1 MQFRN
6 HRAGLTGETVD
17 TQRGVP
23 WWLGRYLGAAVFLS
37 IVAPHFAHAAGAS
50 GIVADGGTATAVST
64 GASGRQTVA
73 IAPAV
78 YGVSNNTY
86 TSFNVGKAGV
96 TLDNAGIIARTI
108 VNQVTGTNPSLIQ
121 GDVTVAGP
129 RANVILAN
137 PNGITVDGGSF
148 INTGHVA
155 LTTGQVSFSDVQLAS
170 GQFQRNVVLNT
181 KGGTIIVGAGGL
193 AGTLI
198 GLELIAKQ
206 IRINGP
212 VQNNFSSGTAYVRAV
227 AGTTKVTFNTGIS
240 PNDNGNDWLS
250 LANSQLSNP
259 NTIAI
264 DVEPSGSITA
274 GSIRLIANDLGAGVR
289 SAGTLA
295 ANAGNFSLSAA
306 GDVQLLQGSSITAAG
321 GITAQA
327 SGAIS
332 LTAANVQSGGDIAFS
347 SSGFSASNSGAT
359 ESTIASAAGG
369 VLIKSTGNISNMSS
383 LIQGVTRIAGN
394 SESKGAV
401 TLSATGDVT
410 NASDIS
416 QPSTLG
422 VVFGS
427 NDDVSVT
434 AGASVT
440 NRNARIESN
449 YNVAIAA
456 QGNIDNVIDHTQG
469 ANGGTLTS
477 YSHHGH
483 RWLVFAA
490 NDDGFSVDYGALPA
504 PAQLSYI
511 VSDAGSVALKG
522 RNVINAG
529 GSIIANGD
537 KTPDGKLLANGGS
550 IAITAQ
556 EQVVNQAMFTGSA
569 SFRRSCFIVCHQS
582 ASSTIRSV
590 GGAIEASNDIAITA
604 GTQAV
609 NIGGNV
615 YSQNGN
621 LTVTAPIVT
630 AQGVRGYTAYNRN
643 TGLKAWFGNNWA
655 AIYAADDGGLFA
667 AASGEVR
674 LVGQGVVQGG
684 AFSGAKGVSATNGI
698 VTIAPPYRQPMG
710 IGNHVG
716 LVSWLGL

>member
-17 TQRGVP
+17 TQAGMSS
-23 WWLGRYLGAAVFLS
+23 WFGRCLSAAIVLLS
-37 IVAPHFAHAAGAS
+37 TVSPLAHATGAP
-50 GIVADGGTATAVST
+50 GIVADGSTATTVST
-64 GASGRQTVA
+64 SANGRQTVA
-73 IAPAV
+73 IAPATF
-78 YGVSNNTY
+78 GVSNNTY
-86 TSFNVGKAGV
+86 SSFNVGKAGA
-96 TLDNAGIIARTI
+96 TLDNSGINARTI

-121 GDVTVAGP
+121 GDITVAGP

-170 GQFQRNVVLNT
+170 GQFQRNVILNT
-181 KGGTIIVGAGGL
+181 QGGTIVIGACGL

-206 IRINGP
+206 IQINGP
-212 VQNNFSSGTAYVRAV
+212 VQNGFSSGTAYVRAV
-227 AGTTKVTFNTGIS
+227 AGTAQVTLNTGIS

-250 LANSQLSNP
+250 LANSQISNP
-259 NTIAI
+259 NAIAI

-289 SAGTLA
+289 SAGVLA
-295 ANAGNFSLSAA
+295 ANAGDFTISAA
-306 GDVQLLQGSSITAAG
+306 GDVRLLQGSSIKAAG

-327 SGAIS
+327 TGAIS
-332 LTAANVQSGGDIAFS
+332 LAAADVQAGGDIVLS
-347 SSGFSASNSGAT
+347 GNGFSASNVGVT

-369 VLIKSTGNISNMSS
+369 VLIKSNGDISNTSS
-383 LIQGVTRIAGN
+383 LIQGATRIASN

-410 NASDIS
+410 NASDS
-416 QPSTLG
+416 TQPSTLG

-434 AGASVT
+434 ANGNVT

-456 QGNIDNVIDHTQG
+456 RGDIDNIIDHTQG

-477 YSHHGH
+477 YSNHGR

-490 NDDGFSVDYGALPA
+490 NDDGFSVDYGSLPA

-511 VSDAGSVALKG
+511 VSDAGSVALTG
-522 RNVINAG
+522 RNVNNAG
-529 GSIIANGD
+529 GSVIANGD
-537 KTPDGKLLANGGS
+537 KTPDGNLLAHGGS

-582 ASSTIRSV
+582 ASSTIQSF
-590 GGAIEASNDIAITA
+590 GGAIEANGDIAITA

-621 LTVTAPIVT
+621 LTVTAPLVT

-655 AIYAADDGGLFA
+655 AIYAADDGGLFT
-667 AASGEVR
+667 AASGEVH